1 MEKRIIANIKTLGID
16 MIKNAGSGHPGIVLG
31 AAPILT
37 TLYKEHMVIN
47 PSNPNWLNRD
57 RFVMS
62 AGHGSALLYSVLFMS
77 GYDLELDDLKNFRA
91 LNSKTPGHPEYGVT
105 PGVDCST
112 GPLGQGIAN
121 AVGMAIAEK
130 KLKAMNSIF
139 NYRIYCLCGDGDM
152 MEGISHE
159 AASLAG
165 TLKLNNLIVLYDS
178 NNVSLDSKTD
188 ITFNENVVER
198 FVSYGWN
205 VEVIKNGEDIKSI
218 SKAINKAKTSTKPT
232 LIKVNTVIGAGS
244 MLEGTNEV
252 HGKCLTDEDINQ
264 LKNKLGI
271 YEPPFYVDL
280 DALNAM
286 KKQISDRSLEK
297 YNRWVKEFNNL
308 ISVDDDLNK
317 FINNQEKVNLLNH
330 NFNFASDLNEGTRM
344 TNYTVMNYIGDSLKS
359 FIGGSAD
366 LSSSTKTYL
375 ENGNKFSCDNYKGKN
390 IYFGVREHAM
400 GAIANGL
407 ALSGFKPFV
416 STFLVFSDYLKP
428 AMRMSAM
435 MNLPVSYVFSHDSI
449 TVGQDGQTHQPIEQL
464 AMLRTIPNFDVYR
477 PADAKEL
484 VGCWDSMLNKNNPSA
499 LILTRGN
506 VPILKD
512 SKSQETGKGGYIVRK
527 EQTRLYSIIIA
538 TGSEVSTAVKIAD
551 EIFEQYKVDIR
562 VVSMPNMRLFLK
574 QPVEYQE
581 NILPKGYRNIVIEAG
596 SSALWHQF
604 VYNNNYLITIDE
616 FGISAPT
623 ADTLKY
629 MNFDYE
635 SIKERVIKLLK

>member
-16 MIKNAGSGHPGIVLG
+16 MINNAGSGHPGIVLG
-31 AAPILT
+31 AAPLLT
-37 TLYKEHMVIN
+37 TLYKDHMVIN
-47 PSNPNWLNRD
+47 PNEPNWLNRD

-62 AGHGSALLYSVLFMS
+62 AGHGSALLYSILFMS
-77 GYDLELDDLKNFRA
+77 GYHLELDDLKKFRR
-91 LNSKTPGHPEYGVT
+91 LNSKTPGHPEYKIT

-188 ITFNENVVER
+188 MTFAENVVDR
-198 FVSYGWN
+198 FISYGWN
-205 VEVIKNGEDIKSI
+205 VDVIKNGEDTKSI
-218 SKAINKAKTSTKPT
+218 SKAITKAKTSNKPT
-232 LIKVNTVIGAGS
+232 LIKINTLIGAGS
-244 MLEGTNEV
+244 LLEGTNKV
-252 HGKCLTDEDINQ
+252 HGSCLSNEDVEQ
-264 LKNKLGI
+264 LKRKLEI
-271 YEPPFYVDL
+271 SNELFYVDEE
-280 DALNAM
+280 ALTVM

-297 YNRWVKEFNNL
+297 YNRWSKEFNNL
-308 ISVDDDLNK
+308 LSVDDKLNN
-317 FINNQEKVNLLNH
+317 FINNKEKINLLEY
-330 NFNFASDLNEGTRM
+330 NFNFDPALNEGTRI
-344 TNYTVMNYIGDSLKS
+344 TNHKVMNVIGNNLKS
-359 FIGGSAD
+359 FVGGSAD

-375 ENGNKFSCDNYKGKN
+375 DDSGNFSSENYKGKN

-416 STFLVFSDYLKP
+416 STFLVFADYLKP
-428 AMRMSAM
+428 AMRMSAL
-435 MNLPVSYVFSHDSI
+435 MNLPVSYIFSHDSI
-449 TVGQDGQTHQPIEQL
+449 TVGQDGPTHQPIEQL

-484 VGCWDSMLNKNNPSA
+484 VGSWNEILNNNNPSA

-506 VPILKD
+506 VPLLN
-512 SKSQETGKGGYIVRK
+512 SSSEVLVEKGAYIVRK
-527 EQTRLYSIIIA
+527 EKDRLYSIIIA
-538 TGSEVSTAVKIAD
+538 TGSEVSVAIKIAD
-551 EIFEQYKVDIR
+551 EIYKQYKVDIR
-562 VVSMPNMRLFLK
+562 VVSMPNMKLFLK
-574 QPVEYQE
+574 QDQAYKE

-596 SSALWHQF
+596 SSAMWHQF
-604 VYNNNYLITIDE
+604 VYNENYLITVDD
-616 FGISAPT
+616 FGVSAPT
-623 ADTLKY
+623 EDTLKY

-635 SIKERVIKLLK
+635 TIKERVIKLLK